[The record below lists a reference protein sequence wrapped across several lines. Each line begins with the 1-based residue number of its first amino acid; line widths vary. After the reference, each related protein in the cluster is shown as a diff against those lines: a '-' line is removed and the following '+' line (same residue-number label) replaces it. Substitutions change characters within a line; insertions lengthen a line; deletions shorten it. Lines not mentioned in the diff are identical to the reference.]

1 MANQR
6 KIIGKIPVY
15 RGNWSSSNAPY
26 HKLNDV
32 TLYGCMFRSKIENNS
47 YQPATIGAGGELVVN
62 ENWYLVTSGYESEA
76 IKEDLAFIDNNTNA
90 YNVSRFHSHTGFWEA
105 IEYDES
111 QPAYMEAQQYSAGSK
126 VNLVNYTNHTFVA
139 MKSLTGVQPDI
150 NTVTNKFTLEEAVLL
165 VPKKYQLSGIE
176 IGFISSETNKP
187 VFHRYNGGT
196 FTSVDS
202 WTGDTVEKLTELE
215 RNNYIET
222 FPYNKIV
229 DISSG
234 FENGIL
240 RNDGKLISFEGY
252 TTSDYIDINAFE
264 NSTLILTLFSG
275 EQEVSNLY
283 LIIAFYDKNKNFIN
297 GIYKGDIGN
306 NILRSNKSVKYIR
319 YIKKE
324 KNILR
329 QCYYNFD
336 LYNFLTYH
344 NDNKNNGIFGNYYNP
359 TEIIEVTFET
369 GLLVK
374 GSINTSFQGFQ
385 TSEYIE
391 CNENDLMLL
400 YNILNISSGYDM
412 FAFYDKDKNYI
423 TSYPCNNTTLLR
435 KYVPIIKPYGAYYLR
450 YSTQNSEKLLYKA
463 ISSSLY
469 SDIQGKLNKDNI
481 VRFGLSIAPSEIIL
495 NKRFN
500 QTSGDILDANG
511 FALFKYEITDESD
524 IEYYN
529 ASFTS
534 QQYVPG
540 VYYFK
545 DDEYLGNQYAT
556 SSTVTYYENSKLT
569 LKEET
574 NIIYLCCNVQESI
587 ATEELAQKYL
597 SLRKVIIGDYNTYDK
612 YYTNFLIKRL
622 SESQIDNKSLIS
634 SFWYGKKAVQFGTSI
649 PAGGTWNVN
658 NKDSYPLIAANM
670 LGLTMYNEAVGS
682 SKAKGGT
689 TLEWWEPYSRR
700 MGQTVQEKLAAFND
714 MWTVDDNLKTVTN
727 GPRIMGFAPNT
738 VPNIT
743 TYDDAVNLRHLVVQ
757 CSYEV
762 KLVAKYLLANN
773 INYLQD
779 KLGSM
784 YDVLTSYRPQDWE
797 YKDVDLFIFDHG
809 HNDSLREA
817 DLSVDIDS
825 NDITTFFGAM
835 NTYISLIYQYK
846 PQARI
851 CVISDYANYNSDNK
865 TIECQ
870 EKLALNWSLP
880 FFNISNTLPFKA
892 SNKKVVTSGYWDY
905 NGIWHDNGFTW
916 SETED
921 SYTTNANLNA
931 RLKGDGTLAQVKVN
945 INPRQINGIWV
956 YDIDIRSMFIC
967 DDLHPHSDK
976 SGKCLAMYAKSETAF
991 LQSFGIG

>member
-1 MANQR
+1 MSNLSQIKADS
-6 KIIGKIPVY
+6 
-15 RGNWSSSNAPY
+15 NWGDASN
-26 HKLNDV
+26 
-32 TLYGCMFRSKIENNS
+32 
-47 YQPATIGAGGELVVN
+47 TI
-62 ENWYLVTSGYESEA
+62 
-76 IKEDLAFIDNNTNA
+76 NTNFQ
-90 YNVSRFHSHTGFWEA
+90 NMDVELEKLKNSTTRFKGYFTS
-105 IEYDES
+105 ES
-111 QPAYMEAQQYSAGSK
+111 
-126 VNLVNYTNHTFVA
+126 NL
-139 MKSLTGVQPDI
+139 K
-150 NTVTNKFTLEEAVLL
+150 NKFPSPKRGDIAFVGEPYPGNVYDVLTDGSWHNTAKA
-165 VPKKYQLSGIE
+165 P
-176 IGFISSETNKP
+176 ET
-187 VFHRYNGGT
+187 G
-196 FTSVDS
+196 SVDLQDYVTKDDFDAS
-202 WTGDTVEKLTELE
+202 QKEQDDKLTELE
-215 RNNYIET
+215 GNNYIET
-222 FPYNKIV
+222 FPYKESV
-229 DISSG
+229 DINSS
-234 FENGIL
+234 FESGIL
-240 RNDGKLISFEGY
+240 RNDGVLISFEDY
-252 TTSDYIDINAFE
+252 NTSDYIDIDTIGN
-264 NSTLILTLFSG
+264 NTLFLCLFSG
-275 EQEVSNLY
+275 EQEVNNIY
-283 LIIAFYDKNKNFIN
+283 LLIAFYDKNKKFIN
-297 GIYKGDIGN
+297 GIYKGDIGY
-306 NILRSNKSVKYIR
+306 NIIRYNKSVKYIR
-319 YIKKE
+319 YSKKE
-324 KNILR
+324 KNSLKK
-329 QCYYNFD
+329 CSYSFD
-336 LYNFLTYH
+336 MYKFLTYH
-344 NDNKNNGIFGNYYNP
+344 SDNKNNGIYGNYYNP

-374 GSINTSFQGFQ
+374 GSIKTSYQDFQ
-385 TSEYIE
+385 TSGYIE

-400 YNILNISSGYDM
+400 YNVLNISSEYDM

-423 TSYPCNNTTLLR
+423 TSYPCNNTTLIR

-481 VRFGLSIAPSEIIL
+481 IRFGLSITPSEIIL

-524 IEYYN
+524 VEYYT

-534 QQYVPG
+534 QSYVPG

-545 DDEYLGNQYAT
+545 DNMYLGKQYAT
-556 SSTVTYYENSKLT
+556 DGNVTYYENSKLT
-569 LKEET
+569 LIDGA

-587 ATEELAQKYL
+587 ATDKLANKYL
-597 SLRKVIIGDYNTYDK
+597 ALRKVIVGDYNTYDR
-612 YYTNFLIKRL
+612 YYIDYLLKN
-622 SESQIDNKSLIS
+622 IDNTALIN

-658 NKDSYPLIAANM
+658 NRNSYPIIAANM

-682 SKAKGGT
+682 SKARGGT
-689 TLEWWEPYSRR
+689 NLEWWEPYSRK

-727 GPRIMGFAPNT
+727 GPRIMGFATNT
-738 VPNIT
+738 VPDIT

-762 KLVAKYLLANN
+762 KLVAKYLLADN
-773 INYLQD
+773 INYLRD

-892 SNKKVVTSGYWDY
+892 SNKKVITSGYWDD
-905 NGIWHDNGFTW
+905 NGIWHNNGFTW
-916 SETED
+916 SETGD

-931 RLKGDGTLAQVKVN
+931 RLKGDETLAQVKAN

-967 DDLHPHSDK
+967 DDLHPHSDR
-976 SGKCLAMYAKSETAF
+976 SGKCLAMYAKSEAAF
-991 LQSFGIG
+991 LQSFGVGL